1 MTVTSLGA
9 ARRRGF
15 NQPRQLVLTFDDGC
29 ETDLEIAAELLAARN
44 LGATFFVVSDWI
56 GTRRGFSSASKLRRL
71 AQAGFEIGSHSKTH
85 AFLSQLDDASLMREL
100 VDSKRALEDML
111 GVPVHHLSCPG
122 GRWNGKVASLA
133 ADVGY
138 ETVSTSR
145 PGVNTDRDSPLAVKR
160 CPIRSDTSQAAFERL
175 CQGRG
180 LVAAAVQERAL
191 GVAKR
196 LLGGRL
202 YGGLRNAA
210 LRQP

>member
-1 MTVTSLGA
+1 MSP
-9 ARRRGF
+9 F
-15 NQPRQLVLTFDDGC
+15 NQNNQGGPSQNGR
-29 ETDLEIAAELLAARN
+29 E
-44 LGATFFVVSDWI
+44 
-56 GTRRGFSSASKLRRL
+56 FSNRSSCLDFSVPPFRP
-71 AQAGFEIGSHSKTH
+71 
-85 AFLSQLDDASLMREL
+85 AFPGW
-100 VDSKRALEDML
+100 V
-111 GVPVHHLSCPG
+111 LSCSFIL
-122 GRWNGKVASLA
+122 GRGL
-133 ADVGY
+133 
-138 ETVSTSR
+138 SR
-145 PGVNTDRDSPLAVKR
+145 HSCHARPAPEVRDSPLAVKR